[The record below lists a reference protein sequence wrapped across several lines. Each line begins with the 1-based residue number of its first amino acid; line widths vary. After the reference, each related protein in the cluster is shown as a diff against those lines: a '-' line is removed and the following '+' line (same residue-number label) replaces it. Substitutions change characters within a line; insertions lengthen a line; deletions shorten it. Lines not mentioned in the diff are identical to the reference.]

1 MSEMMQHLTPGYQD
15 AVVERWNPV
24 LEAGE
29 DKMTEQVK
37 LATALVLENTQRDF
51 DKDTTLM
58 ESYGGGMGGQS
69 SVPGGTG
76 GGAFGTYSGG
86 ASYGGS
92 GNDARMPTIVIP
104 TVRRIFPELLAHSV
118 VGVQPMNGPVG
129 FAFALRA
136 RYGANGGLGVASV
149 PEGTELGYNMIDSTF
164 TGTTG
169 NADTSTTQI
178 PTGDPHET
186 SLSYWQSFAGAT
198 QPNPYAGT
206 NTYGEDGKA
215 SSLAESEWL
224 KIDQDMPTA
233 KLTMEKG
240 IIEARARK
248 LAAHWSLE
256 LAEDMMNMHGVNVDA
271 EMVNIISYEIQ
282 AEIDRQLL
290 AEMVKGALD
299 VKNSG
304 ANAQVSTWSPVSADG
319 RNQLERIG
327 TLYTHILD
335 RANRIAITTRRGA
348 ANFAISSPRVC
359 ALIERLQTFT
369 FDQAG
374 GNKVDTNNVGVSK
387 VGTLRNG
394 AITLWRDTFAGGDYV
409 LLGYK
414 GTNQYDSGIIYCPYI
429 PLQLL
434 RAVGPQDFT
443 PRIGVRTRYGLL
455 NHLFGANLYYSFI
468 KVDGLVDAA
477 LAADGGRVFS
487 V

>member
-1 MSEMMQHLTPGYQD
+1 MSEMMQHLSPGYQD
-15 AVVERWNPV
+15 AVLERWTPV

-29 DKMTEQVK
+29 DTMTEQVK

-51 DKDTTLM
+51 DKDASLM
-58 ESYGGGMGGQS
+58 ESYAGGFGGQS
-69 SVPGGTG
+69 VLGSG
-76 GGAFGTYSGG
+76 GGAFGDYPAG
-86 ASYGGS
+86 ANYGGT

-118 VGVQPMNGPVG
+118 CGVQPMNGPVG

-136 RYGANGGLGVASV
+136 RYGANGGLGNSTVTQ
-149 PEGTELGYNMIDSTF
+149 GTELGYNQIDSTF

-169 NADTSTTQI
+169 NAVTAPSSALTM
-178 PTGDPHET
+178 
-186 SLSYWQSFAGAT
+186 WQSFAGTT
-198 QPNPYAGT
+198 QPNPYANT
-206 NTYGEDGKA
+206 NTFNEDGQA
-215 SSLAESEWL
+215 VNLAESEWL
-224 KIDQDMPTA
+224 KIDDDMPTA
-233 KLTMEKG
+233 QITMEKG

-256 LAEDMMNMHGVNVDA
+256 LAEDMMNMHGVNVDS

-290 AEMVKGALD
+290 SEMVKGALD
-299 VKNSG
+299 VQNSG

-374 GNKVDTNNVGVSK
+374 GNKVDTNNVGVAK

-394 AITLWRDTFAGGDYV
+394 AINLWRDTFAGGDYV

-414 GTNQYDSGIIYCPYI
+414 GANQYDSGIIYCPYI

-455 NHLFGANLYYSFI
+455 NHLFGANNYYSFI

-487 V
+487 F

>member
-1 MSEMMQHLTPGYQD
+1 MQHLSPGYQD
-15 AVVERWNPV
+15 AVLERWNPV

-29 DKMTEQVK
+29 DTMTEQVK

-51 DKDTTLM
+51 DKDSTLM
-58 ESYGGGMGGQS
+58 ESYGGGMGGQT
-69 SVPGGTG
+69 VGGSG
-76 GGAFGTYSGG
+76 GGAFGSYPAG
-86 ASYGGS
+86 ANYGGT

-118 VGVQPMNGPVG
+118 CGVQPMNGPVG

-136 RYGANGGLGVASV
+136 RYGANGGIGTSQV
-149 PEGTELGYNMIDSTF
+149 PQGTELGYNMIDSTF
-164 TGTTG
+164 TGISG
-169 NADTSTTQI
+169 NAPTTPTSAV
-178 PTGDPHET
+178 
-186 SLSYWQSFAGAT
+186 SYWQSFAGVT

-206 NTYGEDGKA
+206 NTYGEDGQA
-215 SSLAESEWL
+215 VGLAESEWL
-224 KIDQDMPTA
+224 KIDEDMPTA
-233 KLTMEKG
+233 QLSMEKG

-256 LAEDMMNMHGVNVDA
+256 LAEDMMNMHGVNVDS

-299 VKNSG
+299 VKNGG

-327 TLYTHILD
+327 TLYTHLLD
-335 RANRIAITTRRGA
+335 RANRVAITTRRGA
-348 ANFAISSPRVC
+348 ANFAITSPRVA

-374 GNKVDTNNVGVSK
+374 GNKVDTNSVGVAK

-394 AITLWRDTFAGGDYV
+394 AITLWRDTFAGGDYM

-414 GTNQYDSGIIYCPYI
+414 GANQYDSGIIYCPYI

-455 NHLFGANLYYSFI
+455 NHLFGANNYYSFI
-468 KVDGLVDAA
+468 KVEGLTDRA
-477 LAADGGRVFS
+477 LADSGGRVFS
-487 V
+487 Y

>member
-15 AVVERWNPV
+15 AVLERWTPV

-29 DKMTEQVK
+29 DKLTEQVK

-58 ESYGGGMGGQS
+58 ESYGGGMGGQT
-69 SVPGGTG
+69 VGGAG
-76 GGAFGTYSGG
+76 GGAFGSYPGG
-86 ASYGGS
+86 ANYGGT

-136 RYGANGGLGVASV
+136 RYGANGGLGGAQV
-149 PEGTELGYNMIDSTF
+149 PEQTELGYNMIDSTF
-164 TGTTG
+164 TGISGNSVTTPSS
-169 NADTSTTQI
+169 AV
-178 PTGDPHET
+178 
-186 SLSYWQSFAGAT
+186 SYWQSFAGAT

-206 NTYGEDGKA
+206 NTYGEDGQA
-215 SSLAESEWL
+215 ANLAESEWL

-335 RANRIAITTRRGA
+335 RANRVAITTRRGA

-374 GNKVDTNNVGVSK
+374 GNKVDTNNVGVAK

-414 GTNQYDSGIIYCPYI
+414 GANQYDSGIIYCPYI

-468 KVDGLVDAA
+468 KIEGLVDAA
-477 LAADGGRVFS
+477 LAGDNGGRVFS
-487 V
+487 F